1 MKNEKEILDYI
12 HQVTQ
17 NSEDIVFKQI
27 QIGQEDITM
36 IYVDTLGSANT
47 IANLVKGLR
56 EIVNEQIKENQIEKM
71 IENLQSI
78 KQIKDIENQESKKI
92 KNILE
97 KMDMFLTVAKIKKI
111 EVPRDDMFYYL
122 YSGFTL
128 VIYKTTVYAVETRED
143 LERSVSEP
151 TTEFTIKGPKDAFGE
166 SYSRNIG
173 LIRKRLKNEQLIVK
187 QSIVGTRTKT
197 KIGVMYLADVCRS
210 ELVDYV
216 IKKISN
222 IQIDGIIDS
231 NYIAELINCANN
243 DSFPTFINTER
254 PDLATFHLLEGRIAI
269 VVENTPYVLI
279 LPAFINDFINNIDDY
294 YQKSTNISFTRIVR
308 YIAFIIAIILPGVY
322 IALITFNQE
331 AIPTEFLLSFT
342 SQRTAM
348 PFPAF
353 IEALFMMLAFE
364 ILRESDYRIPT
375 VAGST
380 LSIVGALI
388 LGDAAVSA
396 GIVSSIMIIVIALS
410 IISSLLIS
418 DVNMANAIRIWRFV
432 FLFFATI
439 AGLIGIGIA
448 LIIFIVKLSSVYS
461 FGKSFLYPIA
471 PFNKQAMK
479 SEMVARSNIK
489 NLKKRFKILTDNIN
503 RQKE

>member
-1 MKNEKEILDYI
+1 MKSKEELIEYI
-12 HQVTQ
+12 KQVTQ
-17 NSEDIVFKQI
+17 NSEDIVYKKI
-27 QIGQEDITM
+27 QIEQEYISM
-36 IYVDTLGSANT
+36 IYVDTLGATNT
-47 IANLVKGLR
+47 ITNLVKGIR
-56 EIVNEQIKENQIEKM
+56 EIINEQIKINQIDKM
-71 IENLQSI
+71 L
-78 KQIKDIENQESKKI
+78 DGSKNRIQMNKKSKEI

-111 EVPRDDMFYYL
+111 EVPQDDMFYYL

-128 VIYKTTVYAVETRED
+128 VLYQTNIFAVETRED
-143 LERSVSEP
+143 LERSISEP

-187 QSIVGTRTKT
+187 QSIVGRRTKT
-197 KIGVMYLADVCRS
+197 KVGVMYIADICRPELA
-210 ELVDYV
+210 EYV
-216 IKKISN
+216 IEKISK
-222 IQIDGIIDS
+222 IEIDGIIDS
-231 NYIAELINCANN
+231 NYIAELINSSNK

-254 PDLATFHLLEGRIAI
+254 PDLVTFHLLEGRVAI
-269 VVENTPYVLI
+269 IVENTPYVLV

-294 YQKSTNISFTRIVR
+294 YQKSTNISFTRVVR
-308 YIAFIIAIILPGVY
+308 YIAFLIAILLPGLY

-353 IEALFMMLAFE
+353 IEAIFMLLAFE

-418 DVNMANAIRIWRFV
+418 DVNMANAIRVWRFV

-439 AGLIGIGIA
+439 AGLMGIGIA
-448 LIIFIVKLSSVYS
+448 LILFIVKLSSVYS

-471 PFNKQAMK
+471 PFNKEAMK

-489 NLKKRFKILTDNIN
+489 NLKKRFKILTDNHN
-503 RQKE
+503 KQTE